1 MKMKSETYHSKLKKK
16 ERKKEE
22 NDIENMK
29 TASAVMINDTAM

>member
-1 MKMKSETYHSKLKKK
+1 MKSETYHSKFKKKK